1 MFQLTKIWSLL
12 PFKSQLFCLLFESGP
27 VEACCLALVAKAMA
41 NDWKFLGR
49 FLDVPETTINN
60 IETENKSQ
68 DERSYQVLISWS
80 RSKASKATAHSLMKA
95 VQDVGNV
102 DAMERFDRHLGER
115 HVEGTATSE

>member
-1 MFQLTKIWSLL
+1 
-12 PFKSQLFCLLFESGP
+12 
-27 VEACCLALVAKAMA
+27 MA

-49 FLDVPETTINN
+49 FLDVPETTIDN

-68 DERSYQVLISWS
+68 DERSYQVLNSWR

>member
-1 MFQLTKIWSLL
+1 
-12 PFKSQLFCLLFESGP
+12 
-27 VEACCLALVAKAMA
+27 MA

-80 RSKASKATAHSLMKA
+80 LSKASKATAHSLMKA

-102 DAMERFDRHLGER
+102 DAMEKFDRHLGEC
-115 HVEGTATSE
+115 HVERTATSE